1 MIAEHAGQ
9 QPQRAGAQKGKVILL
24 TSGTTGTPKGAKHSG
39 GDGGP
44 GILKAILDRTPWRA
58 EETVVVVAPM
68 FHAWGFS
75 QLVFAASMACT
86 VVTRRKFD
94 PEATLELIDR
104 HRPPGCA
111 SCR

>member
-1 MIAEHAGQ
+1 M
-9 QPQRAGAQKGKVILL
+9 
-24 TSGTTGTPKGAKHSG
+24 
-39 GDGGP
+39 
-44 GILKAILDRTPWRA
+44 
-58 EETVVVVAPM
+58 APM

-104 HRPPGCA
+104 HRATGLCVVPVMFDRIMELPDEVRGKYSGRSCGSPQHRAHGCA
-111 SCR
+111 PSRHQVHGSVR

>member
-1 MIAEHAGQ
+1 M
-9 QPQRAGAQKGKVILL
+9 
-24 TSGTTGTPKGAKHSG
+24 
-39 GDGGP
+39 
-44 GILKAILDRTPWRA
+44 
-58 EETVVVVAPM
+58 VVAPM

-104 HRPPGCA
+104 HRATGLCVVPVMFDRIMELPDEVRTSTAAGRCGSPPRRAHACA
-111 SCR
+111 PTS